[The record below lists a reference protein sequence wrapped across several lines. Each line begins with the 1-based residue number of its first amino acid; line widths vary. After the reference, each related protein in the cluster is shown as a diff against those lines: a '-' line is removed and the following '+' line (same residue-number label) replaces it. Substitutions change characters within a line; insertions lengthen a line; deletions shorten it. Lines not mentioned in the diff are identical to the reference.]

1 MICLGLR
8 FGYWRG
14 ITARR
19 HYPASCSRSRAFV
32 LSECTFDPFHDWSNF
47 HGYKRLM
54 IVVVLDEHTAQ
65 SGTASLVL
73 GIDRRS
79 GLH

>member
-1 MICLGLR
+1 VICLGLS
-8 FGYWRG
+8 FGVLARYRG
-14 ITARR
+14 SA
-19 HYPASCSRSRAFV
+19 ALSGEVS
-32 LSECTFDPFHDWSNF
+32 SECTFDPFHDWSNF

-54 IVVVLDEHTAQ
+54 IVAVLDEHTAQ

-79 GLH
+79 GLP